1 LLLSTFVFKWLNYF
15 PGCVYVEP
23 YYKQDYNWSVVYKIK
38 ILLAEDHVVVRE
50 GTRELIQHEDDME
63 VVGEA
68 GDGEEAIHLA
78 EQTKPDVIIM
88 DITMPKMNGI
98 ESTKQI
104 KAILPSTAVLIL
116 TAYDND
122 QYVSALLEAGAA
134 GYLLKN
140 IKGRE
145 LIDAVRAV
153 HAGES
158 VLSPKIAKKVLNRFA
173 ATSSVHVSESV
184 PDILSERE
192 LEVLRL
198 AARGLNNRDIAGQ
211 LFLSIRTVQA
221 HLGNIFNKLGVG
233 SRTEAILHGLRK
245 GWFTVEDLS

>member
-1 LLLSTFVFKWLNYF
+1 V
-15 PGCVYVEP
+15 
-23 YYKQDYNWSVVYKIK
+23 DKIK

-68 GDGEEAIHLA
+68 GDGEEAVRLA
-78 EQTKPDVIIM
+78 EQTKPHVVIM
-88 DITMPKMNGI
+88 DITMPKLNGI
-98 ESTKQI
+98 EATKLI
-104 KAILPSTAVLIL
+104 KAKMPSIAILIL
-116 TAYDND
+116 SAYDND
-122 QYVSALLEAGAA
+122 QYVTALLEAGAA

-140 IKGRE
+140 IRGRE
-145 LIDAVRAV
+145 LIDAIRAV

-158 VLSPKIAKKVLNRFA
+158 VLHPRIARKVLNRLA
-173 ATSSVHVSESV
+173 MTGPKPEGEPAS
-184 PDILSERE
+184 DILSERE

-198 AARGLNNRDIAGQ
+198 AAKGLSNRDIAEQ
-211 LFLSIRTVQA
+211 LFLSTRTVQA
-221 HLGNIFNKLGVG
+221 HLGNIFNKLDVG

>member
-1 LLLSTFVFKWLNYF
+1 M
-15 PGCVYVEP
+15 E
-23 YYKQDYNWSVVYKIK
+23 KIK

-50 GTRELIQHEDDME
+50 GTRELIQHEEDME

-68 GDGEEAIHLA
+68 GDGEEAVEIALR
-78 EQTKPDVIIM
+78 TKPDVIIM
-88 DITMPKMNGI
+88 DITMPSMNGI
-98 ESTKQI
+98 EATKLI
-104 KAILPSTAVLIL
+104 KAKLPVTAILIL

-145 LIDAVRAV
+145 LIDAIRAV

-158 VLSPKIAKKVLNRFA
+158 VLHPKIARKVLNRFA
-173 ATSSVHVSESV
+173 ISGFKPEGEIGA
-184 PDILSERE
+184 DLLSERE
-192 LEVLRL
+192 MEVLKY
-198 AARGLNNRDIAGQ
+198 AAKGLSNRDIAEQ

-221 HLGNIFNKLGVG
+221 HLGNIFNKLDVG
-233 SRTEAILHGLRK
+233 SRTEAILFGLKK
-245 GWFTVEDLS
+245 GWFTIDDLS

>member
-1 LLLSTFVFKWLNYF
+1 M
-15 PGCVYVEP
+15 
-23 YYKQDYNWSVVYKIK
+23 DKIR

-50 GTRELIQHEDDME
+50 GTRELIQHEEDME

-68 GDGEEAIHLA
+68 GDGEEAVALA
-78 EQTKPDVIIM
+78 PRTRPDVIIM
-88 DITMPKMNGI
+88 DVNMPRLNGI
-98 ESTKQI
+98 EATKQI
-104 KAILPSTAVLIL
+104 KAIMPSTAILIL

-145 LIDAVRAV
+145 LIEAIRAV

-158 VLSPKIAKKVLNRFA
+158 VLHPRIARKVLNRFA
-173 ATSSVHVSESV
+173 ASGARPQGEPVGTL
-184 PDILSERE
+184 LSERE
-192 LEVLRL
+192 LEVLKL
-198 AARGLNNRDIAGQ
+198 AARGLSNRDIAEQ

-221 HLGNIFNKLGVG
+221 HLGNIFNKLDVG
-233 SRTEAILHGLRK
+233 SRTEAILVGLKK
-245 GWFTVEDLS
+245 GWFSVEDLS

>member
-1 LLLSTFVFKWLNYF
+1 M
-15 PGCVYVEP
+15 E
-23 YYKQDYNWSVVYKIK
+23 KIK
-38 ILLAEDHVVVRE
+38 VMLAEDHVVVRE

-68 GDGEEAIHLA
+68 GDGEEAVALA
-78 EQTKPDVIIM
+78 QQVKPDVIIM
-88 DITMPKMNGI
+88 DVNMPKLNGI
-98 ESTKQI
+98 EATKQI
-104 KAILPSTAVLIL
+104 KAIIPSVAVLVL

-153 HAGES
+153 NAGES
-158 VLSPKIAKKVLNRFA
+158 VLHPKIARKVLNRFA
-173 ATSSVHVSESV
+173 TTGAKPEGEPVVN
-184 PDILSERE
+184 ILSERE
-192 LEVLRL
+192 LEVLKL
-198 AARGLNNRDIAGQ
+198 AAKGLSNRDIAEK

-221 HLGNIFNKLGVG
+221 HLGNIFNKLDVG
-233 SRTEAILHGLRK
+233 SRTEAILYGLKK
-245 GWFTVEDLS
+245 GWFSVEDLS

>member
-1 LLLSTFVFKWLNYF
+1 MST
-15 PGCVYVEP
+15 
-23 YYKQDYNWSVVYKIK
+23 DMDKIR

-68 GDGEEAIHLA
+68 GDGQEAVELA
-78 EQTKPDVIIM
+78 PRTRPDVIIM
-88 DITMPKMNGI
+88 DVNMPRLNGI
-98 ESTKQI
+98 EATKQI
-104 KAILPSTAVLIL
+104 KAAMPSTAILIL

-122 QYVSALLEAGAA
+122 QYVTALLEAGAA

-145 LIDAVRAV
+145 LIEAIRAV

-158 VLSPKIAKKVLNRFA
+158 VLHPRIARKVLNRFA
-173 ATSSVHVSESV
+173 ASGARPEGEPAGSL
-184 PDILSERE
+184 LSERE
-192 LEVLRL
+192 LEVLKL
-198 AARGLNNRDIAGQ
+198 AAKGLSNRDIAEQ

-221 HLGNIFNKLGVG
+221 HLGNIFNKLDVG
-233 SRTEAILHGLRK
+233 SRTEAILVGLKK
-245 GWFTVEDLS
+245 GWFSIEDLS

>member
-1 LLLSTFVFKWLNYF
+1 M
-15 PGCVYVEP
+15 
-23 YYKQDYNWSVVYKIK
+23 DKIK
-38 ILLAEDHVVVRE
+38 VLLAEDHVVVRE

-68 GDGEEAIHLA
+68 GDGEEAVALA
-78 EQTKPDVIIM
+78 PQTKPNVIIM
-88 DITMPKMNGI
+88 DVNMPKLNGI
-98 ESTKQI
+98 EATKQI
-104 KAILPSTAVLIL
+104 KAIMPSVAILVL

-153 HAGES
+153 NAGES
-158 VLSPKIAKKVLNRFA
+158 VLHPKIARKVLNRFA
-173 ATSSVHVSESV
+173 TSGTKTEGEPVVN
-184 PDILSERE
+184 ILSERE
-192 LEVLRL
+192 LEVLKL
-198 AARGLNNRDIAGQ
+198 AAKGLSNRDIAEQ

-221 HLGNIFNKLGVG
+221 HLGNIFNKLDVG
-233 SRTEAILHGLRK
+233 SRTEAILYGLKK
-245 GWFTVEDLS
+245 GWFSVEDLS

>member
-1 LLLSTFVFKWLNYF
+1 MN
-15 PGCVYVEP
+15 
-23 YYKQDYNWSVVYKIK
+23 KIK

-68 GDGEEAIHLA
+68 GDGEEAVTLA
-78 EQTKPDVIIM
+78 SRTQPDVIIM
-88 DITMPKMNGI
+88 DVNMPRLNGI
-98 ESTKQI
+98 EATKKI
-104 KAILPSTAVLIL
+104 KAMMPQTAILIL

-158 VLSPKIAKKVLNRFA
+158 VLHPKIARKVLNRFA
-173 ATSSVHVSESV
+173 TNSPRPEGEPTVEL
-184 PDILSERE
+184 LSERE
-192 LEVLRL
+192 LEVLKL
-198 AARGLNNRDIAGQ
+198 AAKGLSNRDIAEQ

-221 HLGNIFNKLGVG
+221 HLGNIFNKLDVG
-233 SRTEAILHGLRK
+233 SRTEAILYGLKK
-245 GWFTVEDLS
+245 GWFSVEDLS

>member
-1 LLLSTFVFKWLNYF
+1 M
-15 PGCVYVEP
+15 E
-23 YYKQDYNWSVVYKIK
+23 KIR

-50 GTRELIQHEDDME
+50 GTRELIQHEEDME

-68 GDGEEAIHLA
+68 GNGAEAVELA
-78 EQTKPDVIIM
+78 PRTKPDVIIM
-88 DITMPKMNGI
+88 DITMPAMNGI
-98 ESTKQI
+98 EATKLI
-104 KAILPSTAVLIL
+104 KAKLPSTAILIL

-140 IKGRE
+140 IKGKE

-158 VLSPKIAKKVLNRFA
+158 VLHPKIARKVLNRFA
-173 ATSSVHVSESV
+173 VSGTKPEETASF
-184 PDILSERE
+184 DLLSERE
-192 LEVLRL
+192 MEVLKY
-198 AARGLNNRDIAGQ
+198 AARGLSNRDIAEQ

-221 HLGNIFNKLGVG
+221 HLGNIFNKLDVG
-233 SRTEAILHGLRK
+233 SRTEAILYGLKK
-245 GWFTVEDLS
+245 GWFSIDDLS

>member
-1 LLLSTFVFKWLNYF
+1 M
-15 PGCVYVEP
+15 E
-23 YYKQDYNWSVVYKIK
+23 KIK

-50 GTRELIQHEDDME
+50 GTRELIQHEEDME

-68 GDGEEAIHLA
+68 GDGEEAVEIALR
-78 EQTKPDVIIM
+78 TKPDVIIM
-88 DITMPKMNGI
+88 DITMPSMNGI
-98 ESTKQI
+98 EATKLI
-104 KAILPSTAVLIL
+104 KAKLPITAILIL

-145 LIDAVRAV
+145 LIDAIRAV

-158 VLSPKIAKKVLNRFA
+158 VLHPKIARKVLNRFA
-173 ATSSVHVSESV
+173 IAGLKPEGETGA
-184 PDILSERE
+184 DLLSERE
-192 LEVLRL
+192 MEVLKY
-198 AARGLNNRDIAGQ
+198 AAKGLSNRDIAEQ

-221 HLGNIFNKLGVG
+221 HLGNIFNKLDVG
-233 SRTEAILHGLRK
+233 SRTEAILYGLKK
-245 GWFTVEDLS
+245 GWFTIDDLS

>member
-1 LLLSTFVFKWLNYF
+1 MLNYYINSAIIEL
-15 PGCVYVEP
+15 GM
-23 YYKQDYNWSVVYKIK
+23 DKIK
-38 ILLAEDHVVVRE
+38 ILLAEDHIVVRE

-68 GDGEEAIHLA
+68 GNGEEAVQLA

-88 DITMPKMNGI
+88 DITMPKVNGI
-98 ESTKQI
+98 EATKRI
-104 KAILPSTAVLIL
+104 KEIIPLTAILIL

-140 IKGRE
+140 VRGRE
-145 LIDAVRAV
+145 LIDAIRAV

-158 VLSPKIAKKVLNRFA
+158 VLHPKIARKVLNRFA
-173 ATSSVHVSESV
+173 ASGMIKDIIPVSDV
-184 PDILSERE
+184 LSERE

-198 AARGLNNRDIAGQ
+198 AARGLNNRDIAEK

-221 HLGNIFNKLGVG
+221 HLGNIFNKLDVG
-233 SRTEAILHGLRK
+233 SRRAEKRLVYDRRPFLVATLK
-245 GWFTVEDLS
+245 GE